1 MNVRIDLD
9 RLCAYSF
16 CLTGEIKEKYV
27 RDKHEIQT
35 EVGTK
40 ELSSQV
46 KSVSVYD
53 IFTCCHTEAEAQ

>member
-1 MNVRIDLD
+1 MVVLLHTNTVIL
-9 RLCAYSF
+9 LELSGGTIM
-16 CLTGEIKEKYV
+16 L